1 MAKAPILKNGKNKD
15 TPAKK
20 DKAINFYK
28 NITIE
33 DLTYL
38 LKLLKKKEIMASDI
52 NHWIKSVDMIVKNN
66 DPRIDVA
73 HIRAWKYNK
82 DKELQKGMNLEDAL
96 QNANEKIRNE
106 IKVTA
111 EIVPKPMVFQND
123 LWSRNH

>member
-1 MAKAPILKNGKNKD
+1 
-15 TPAKK
+15 
-20 DKAINFYK
+20 
-28 NITIE
+28 
-33 DLTYL
+33 
-38 LKLLKKKEIMASDI
+38 MASDI

-82 DKELQKGMNLEDAL
+82 DKVLQKGRNLEDAL

-123 LWSRNH
+123 IWSRNH